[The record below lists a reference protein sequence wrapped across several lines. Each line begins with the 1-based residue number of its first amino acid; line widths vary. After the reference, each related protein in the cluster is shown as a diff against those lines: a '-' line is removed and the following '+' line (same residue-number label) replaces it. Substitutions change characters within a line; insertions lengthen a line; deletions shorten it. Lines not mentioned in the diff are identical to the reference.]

1 MYYNLFGPKWGSSTY
16 GTESGEITWTAE
28 FGSNFQFDG
37 GDTQADFDAALQDA
51 FDAWETVADI
61 NFTYVSPDDTT
72 TPIDIDVS
80 VGAIDG
86 AWNTVGQAF
95 WSSTSSSITS
105 GSVLF
110 DEAEDWAPNGNPG
123 EVDFYAVALHEIGH
137 VLGLRHFDSNDGE
150 PLQIMNSR
158 ISVDELQ
165 SGDIAGAQAL
175 YGAGDGIAPP
185 PPPPPPPPED
195 PEVPPPPPPEEPEA
209 PPPPP
214 PSPPEEDSDPP
225 STPETVPEDDGG
237 SSGGA
242 LGILVALLGVVA
254 AMLFGGGAALVG
266 VAAGRVAEDDD
277 ADETPAETEADVLA
291 TDLLPVVQDFS
302 HSVYVDD
309 FGNFIE
315 GPDHDHE
322 HGCDCGHC
330 CGADEDMFLV

>member
-37 GDTQADFDAALQDA
+37 GDTQADFDAALQAA
-51 FDAWETVADI
+51 FDAWETIADI

-72 TPIDIDVS
+72 TVIDIDVS

-95 WSSTSSSITS
+95 WSSTNSSVTS

-137 VLGLRHFDSNDGE
+137 VLGLAHYDSASGE
-150 PLQIMNSR
+150 PKQIMNSS
-158 ISVDELQ
+158 ISVDDLQ

-175 YGAGDGIAPP
+175 YGTGDGVT
-185 PPPPPPPPED
+185 PPPPPPPED
-195 PEVPPPPPPEEPEA
+195 PEAPPPPPPPPEE
-209 PPPPP
+209 
-214 PSPPEEDSDPP
+214 EDTDPP
-225 STPETVPEDDGG
+225 STPETVSEDDGG

-242 LGILVALLGVVA
+242 LGILVALLGVLA

-277 ADETPAETEADVLA
+277 ADETPAEPEADVLA
-291 TDLLPVVQDFS
+291 TDLLPVVQEFS

-322 HGCDCGHC
+322 HGCDCGQC
-330 CGADEDMFLV
+330 CGADEGMFLV